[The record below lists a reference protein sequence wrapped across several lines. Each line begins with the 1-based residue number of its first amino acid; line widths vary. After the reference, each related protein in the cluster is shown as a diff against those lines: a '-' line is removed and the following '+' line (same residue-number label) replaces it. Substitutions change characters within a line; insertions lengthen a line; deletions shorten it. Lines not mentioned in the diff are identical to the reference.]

1 MKKIST
7 RRMAKYLSVFV
18 CFILAFSFVLSA
30 CNNTNTGGN
39 NATTGSVASTGI
51 DTQNFVFSSGIKV
64 GGVDVSG
71 MSFDE
76 ALKKAEAAAESSLND
91 FTLKVKAD
99 DKEYTYTKKDFK
111 ISFNVEEKLLEA
123 AKYCESVSDTSP
135 AGKVFELDMTV
146 DKDTVMKLVDAI
158 AKETD
163 VKAVDSTFAVDGNR
177 VNISREKVG
186 KALDKT
192 ALCDKIIEEVK
203 KLAKGTAK
211 TSVIEAVIS
220 DVEPKRHY
228 EDFDGNIKLIAS
240 YNTYSTNTENG
251 NHNMN
256 LALQSCDGSVIE
268 PGEVWSFNECTGD
281 SNLTSLGYLPA
292 TVIVNGKFEQGVG
305 GGLCQASSTIYNA
318 ALLAN
323 MVIEERYCHQFQSSY
338 VPAGRDATIDYP
350 YLDLKLS
357 NPTEYPMYMQCYMEG
372 TELTVNIYGW
382 DDPSFDTI
390 EIESSVYGATE
401 EGYRAS
407 ATRVYYLDG
416 EEVGREELHSSW
428 YDYPKDDTEDTTAA
442 KPKPKPT
449 KPQPTVPK
457 ATDPKEPTQKETKPP
472 ATTPPT
478 TVPSTV
484 VSDPVE
490 PTTAKPQ
497 ATSPTSGNDQQIE
510 TATAHY

>member
-1 MKKIST
+1 
-7 RRMAKYLSVFV
+7 
-18 CFILAFSFVLSA
+18 
-30 CNNTNTGGN
+30 
-39 NATTGSVASTGI
+39 
-51 DTQNFVFSSGIKV
+51 
-64 GGVDVSG
+64 
-71 MSFDE
+71 
-76 ALKKAEAAAESSLND
+76 
-91 FTLKVKAD
+91 
-99 DKEYTYTKKDFK
+99 
-111 ISFNVEEKLLEA
+111 
-123 AKYCESVSDTSP
+123 
-135 AGKVFELDMTV
+135 
-146 DKDTVMKLVDAI
+146 
-158 AKETD
+158 
-163 VKAVDSTFAVDGNR
+163 
-177 VNISREKVG
+177 
-186 KALDKT
+186 
-192 ALCDKIIEEVK
+192 
-203 KLAKGTAK
+203 
-211 TSVIEAVIS
+211 
-220 DVEPKRHY
+220 
-228 EDFDGNIKLIAS
+228 
-240 YNTYSTNTENG
+240 
-251 NHNMN
+251 
-256 LALQSCDGSVIE
+256 
-268 PGEVWSFNECTGD
+268 
-281 SNLTSLGYLPA
+281 
-292 TVIVNGKFEQGVG
+292 
-305 GGLCQASSTIYNA
+305 
-318 ALLAN
+318 